1 MTPSK
6 SRPGDIRSEVLAV
19 RAQLTEDVWSRFKL
33 YRPDGNLITLLQAL
47 QEMHARVARIEAK
60 LDRLL
65 GNEYGARPEYAQGSE
80 SGGVRHRRVQIPLP
94 AAPAGAARRRG
105 PDLLDLDVH
114 WSMFVPKVLRDKG
127 FGGYEKWALCHI
139 LTALEVGPSGAFLD
153 IGLNVGPYALLGRAF
168 SDREVIGFEPT
179 PDLAEVAENCGKS
192 NGLDYTVE
200 RIALGDSNGTATL
213 YLSDSTDSSNS
224 LNASFRPNSF
234 VLEVPLQTLDS
245 YADEKELLP
254 GVLKVDTETTE
265 PAVLRGSRDTVLR
278 HRPWI
283 FCEVLAGDVGAE
295 LMEVMADWGYRWYHL
310 DGVGPLTARDVIEGN
325 NTDLMWLFA
334 PEEPTAQYWELVAR
348 WRDQLDHV
356 SVGQEVPLS

>member
-1 MTPSK
+1 VTPSK